1 MTAGNLP
8 AGLKKWLLISLG
20 VGVGILLAL
29 VLMRGRGTTPPPP
42 AAPAVESPAEMVLTG
57 VEFTEIEHE
66 QQKWTLKAS
75 QARYFQNEQKTELKD
90 VHLVLHMK
98 SGEEVE
104 LQSHSGILY
113 AGSKAL
119 ELIGGVQARVARS
132 FLLTTD
138 YAFYD
143 HERQRISSSA
153 GVHVEGPEL
162 LLDGAEWEYMIAE
175 QRGKVDGGVKAK
187 LIFTPRLTPR

>member
-1 MTAGNLP
+1 MTARNLHL
-8 AGLKKWLLISLG
+8 GFKRWLLIGLG
-20 VGVGILLAL
+20 VGVSSVLAL
-29 VLMRGRGTTPPPP
+29 VLLRTTGSNPPQPV
-42 AAPAVESPAEMVLTG
+42 APAVESPAEMVLTG

-66 QQKWTLKAS
+66 QQKWTLRAS

-98 SGEEVE
+98 SGDEVE
-104 LQSHSGILY
+104 LQSQSGILY

-119 ELIGGVQARVARS
+119 ELIGGVHARVADS
-132 FLLTTD
+132 FMLTTE

-143 HERQRISSSA
+143 HERQKISSSA

-162 LLDGAEWEYMIAE
+162 LLDGAAWEYAIAE
-175 QRGKVDGGVKAK
+175 QRGTVDGGVKAK
-187 LIFTPRLTPR
+187 LIFTPRLTSR